1 MASPD
6 TVIVLIV
13 DYHTAIG
20 ARSPVPPPLT
30 IPCAICSNTEPNHRW
45 TLRRVTLLVS
55 VQRGVFSTSDDE
67 FVVEPL
73 WNGTTTTNA
82 DAAAAADVGNLYHVV
97 YRRSAVKSASS
108 RGVRHCALRGLYR
121 RVTFLVPRRWGGT
134 CGLK

>member
-1 MASPD
+1 V
-6 TVIVLIV
+6 TV
-13 DYHTAIG
+13 
-20 ARSPVPPPLT
+20 
-30 IPCAICSNTEPNHRW
+30 
-45 TLRRVTLLVS
+45 LVS

-73 WNGTTTTNA
+73 WNGTTTTNGDA
-82 DAAAAADVGNLYHVV
+82 AAAAAAADVGNLYHVV

-121 RVTFLVPRRWGGT
+121 RVTFLVHKVWGGGT